1 MIPAPKRKERAMKSP
16 EQVTDDVMGSSV
28 ATQVVDAVRHAVLAG
43 ALALPMALLAA
54 ADGFESDSDF
64 ASAGELWLDVQNRM
78 QVATER
84 NL

>member
-1 MIPAPKRKERAMKSP
+1 MKSP

-28 ATQVVDAVRHAVLAG
+28 ATQVVDGVRHAVFAG
-43 ALALPMALLAA
+43 AVALPMALLAA
-54 ADGFESDSDF
+54 TDGFESDSDF

-78 QVATER
+78 NVATER